1 MPQVCSNAFSSLLI
15 VTGVLSYTSAPIAI
29 STG

>member
-15 VTGVLSYTSAPIAI
+15 VTGVLSYTSTSVINF
-29 STG
+29 TG